1 MGFLMGMEAPCGAS
15 VRLGAANG
23 LERVQTGP
31 VASPLVSLSRLPS
44 LVPGLS
50 PSVPP
55 AGSIAD
61 SLPDRAP
68 GATA

>member
-1 MGFLMGMEAPCGAS
+1 MWGFRAGVL
-15 VRLGAANG
+15 RLGAAYG

-31 VASPLVSLSRLPS
+31 VASRLVPLSWLPS
-44 LVPGLS
+44 LVPGLT
-50 PSVPP
+50 PSIPP
-55 AGSIAD
+55 AGVIAD